1 MRNFLLNIS
10 RMLAIN
16 SQSLL
21 ETSDKVHQI
30 LSTIVGPC
38 LSVIGSIGV
47 IYIVIM
53 GVQYAKAE
61 TDDKRA
67 ELKKRMVNLAIG
79 VVIMIV
85 MITLCFAIK
94 WNEIIPDL
102 FGYIE
107 PEAQ

>member
-10 RMLAIN
+10 RLMAIN
-16 SQSLL
+16 AQSLL
-21 ETSDKVHQI
+21 ETSDKVHSI
-30 LSTIVGPC
+30 LAGIVGPC

-47 IYIVIM
+47 IYIVIL

-61 TDDKRA
+61 SEDKRA

-94 WNEIIPDL
+94 WNEVIPDL
-102 FGYIE
+102 FGYIDPKAE
-107 PEAQ
+107 